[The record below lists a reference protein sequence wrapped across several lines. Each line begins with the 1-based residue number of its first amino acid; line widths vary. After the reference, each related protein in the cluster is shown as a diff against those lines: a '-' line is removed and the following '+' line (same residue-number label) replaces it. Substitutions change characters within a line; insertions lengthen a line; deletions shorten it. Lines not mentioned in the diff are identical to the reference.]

1 MQRQQQQQQQQQ
13 QRQELSDKRRAER
26 AFVEE
31 DYEIDFQVRMPPKKP
46 GAGKEWKLTGCRVCD
61 NGKWVRTYF
70 KKVPAG
76 TAAAEAAAA
85 AAVAAAAAFST
96 EAAPE
101 AAEAAVAAETESN
114 TAAESAVAA
123 IEASIIFVPATPGK
137 APPPACP

>member
-1 MQRQQQQQQQQQ
+1 
-13 QRQELSDKRRAER
+13 
-26 AFVEE
+26 
-31 DYEIDFQVRMPPKKP
+31 MPPKKA
-46 GAGKEWKLTGCRVCD
+46 GAGKEWKLTDCRVCD

-85 AAVAAAAAFST
+85 AAVAAAAATTT
-96 EAAPE
+96 EAAGAAPE